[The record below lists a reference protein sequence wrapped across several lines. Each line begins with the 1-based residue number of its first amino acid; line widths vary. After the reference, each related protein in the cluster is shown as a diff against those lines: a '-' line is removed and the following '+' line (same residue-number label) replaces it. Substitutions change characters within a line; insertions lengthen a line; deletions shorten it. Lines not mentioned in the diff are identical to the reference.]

1 MAVEGGLNDE
11 EIRLIVNQES
21 SDEEDLVFRGSVT
34 EDSDDEPDGV
44 LEDFRHMNVIG
55 QTNNEEYAFSSD
67 DDMTLQE
74 LSQDLRRQGK
84 LKVLNIPRVL
94 YRKGKNNRYKWSGEK
109 PVRRRT
115 QQRNI
120 IMHLSGNKGEAK
132 SITKPIE
139 GWALFVNDEILN
151 KIAYH
156 TNK

>member
-55 QTNNEEYAFSSD
+55 QTNNEEDAFSSD

-74 LSQDLRRQGK
+74 LSQDL
-84 LKVLNIPRVL
+84 
-94 YRKGKNNRYKWSGEK
+94 
-109 PVRRRT
+109 
-115 QQRNI
+115 
-120 IMHLSGNKGEAK
+120 
-132 SITKPIE
+132 
-139 GWALFVNDEILN
+139 
-151 KIAYH
+151 
-156 TNK
+156 